1 MDLECS
7 LLLMSARW
15 GGVEAQELWRVW
27 SSDPIEPSERRKF
40 LYHVSQRR
48 ETTEEAAAEDGH
60 PLSFLPLLS
69 SRITHPT
76 TTEQRARGDEKE
88 STIAIISFRILLVD

>member
-1 MDLECS
+1 
-7 LLLMSARW
+7 
-15 GGVEAQELWRVW
+15 
-27 SSDPIEPSERRKF
+27 
-40 LYHVSQRR
+40 VSQRR